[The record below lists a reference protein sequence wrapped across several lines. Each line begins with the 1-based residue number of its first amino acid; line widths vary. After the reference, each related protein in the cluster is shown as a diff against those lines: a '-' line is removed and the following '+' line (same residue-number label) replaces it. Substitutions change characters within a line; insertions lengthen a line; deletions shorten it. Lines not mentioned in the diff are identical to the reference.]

1 MISSVSPSI
10 QAFINALNQTQ
21 QSAATAQIELNTG
34 LKINQVSDAPDQI
47 SSLLK
52 TKAQIA
58 QLNQVNSNLGLVQNE
73 TNAGESALESAVQVM
88 DQVQTLGAQ
97 GESNSN
103 TAATRS
109 TIATQLG
116 NALTNL
122 VNLANSAAGGRY
134 IFSGDRD
141 QTQPYT
147 IDLTQ
152 ANPVSAYQ
160 GSASTRQIQLPGGA
174 LIPVSLTAQQ
184 IFDGSTPA
192 TNVFSSVTALMTAM
206 KNNDQAGIDAA
217 IPLVSTAAAYLNQ
230 QLASYGAIQNQINNA
245 VTDGQQASTQLAAQL
260 NNIQGADMTLAI
272 EQLNQANLQEQA
284 TLGAQAQMPR
294 QSLFSYLG

>member
-1 MISSVSPSI
+1 M
-10 QAFINALNQTQ
+10 
-21 QSAATAQIELNTG
+21 
-34 LKINQVSDAPDQI
+34 
-47 SSLLK
+47 
-52 TKAQIA
+52 
-58 QLNQVNSNLGLVQNE
+58 
-73 TNAGESALESAVQVM
+73 
-88 DQVQTLGAQ
+88 
-97 GESNSN
+97 
-103 TAATRS
+103 
-109 TIATQLG
+109 
-116 NALTNL
+116 
-122 VNLANSAAGGRY
+122 NLANSAAGGRY

-152 ANPVSAYQ
+152 ASPVSAYQ

-184 IFDGSTPA
+184 IFDSSTPA